1 MESEA
6 LPLAAQDN
14 TTNATAVN
22 ATAPG
27 APVPNPDAAFP
38 FNEYSNDTDTGF
50 TGNASFTN
58 SSVDAITN
66 LDTVVDAVSCAPS
79 FAGPAAYTW
88 VLQGMYM

>member
-1 MESEA
+1 MEREA
-6 LPLAAQDN
+6 LPLAAHDN

-22 ATAPG
+22 TTAPG
-27 APVPNPDAAFP
+27 APVPNPDDAFP
-38 FNEYSNDTDTGF
+38 FNEYSNNTDTGF

-66 LDTVVDAVSCAPS
+66 LGTVVDAVSYAPS
-79 FAGPAAYTW
+79 CAGPAACTW